1 MRRKIFFLSIA
12 IFCIFALSMS
22 LLGAKNIKLYRDY
35 TLAIPI
41 SCDSFYTSD
50 TVYYYLPVPMDTVFD
65 TTAYGE
71 VDTLIEYIYPWP
83 SVYDQ
88 NSQEGIESFDTGGV
102 FISHMTYDRWAME
115 DWAFCFFIDELN
127 AGADT
132 DSVSG
137 HVQYQ
142 FPGAP
147 GWTVLYTLFTD
158 VDASV
163 NILTYYPLD
172 LYDNWK
178 LYRDARIRL
187 IVTSDSVAVSSWF
200 VGRQI
205 SQHRHVDPGE

>member
-1 MRRKIFFLSIA
+1 MRRKIFFLLVA
-12 IFCIFALSMS
+12 LFCVFALSMS
-22 LLGAKNIKLYRDY
+22 LLGAKNIKLHRDY

-50 TVYYYLPVPMDTVFD
+50 TVYYYLPVVDTFID
-65 TTAYGE
+65 TNMYGE
-71 VDTLIEYIYPWP
+71 VDTLIEEAYPWP

-88 NSQEGIESFDTGGV
+88 NSYEVYVGDTATT
-102 FISHMTYDRWAME
+102 IASYDRWAME
-115 DWAFCFFIDELN
+115 DWAFSFFITELN
-127 AGADT
+127 VAADV

-158 VDASV
+158 TDAATT
-163 NILTYYPLD
+163 LMTCYPLD

-178 LYRDARIRL
+178 LYRNARIRL
-187 IVTSDSVAVSSWF
+187 IVTSDSVAVSSWL

-205 SQHRHVDPGE
+205 LQHRHVDPGE